1 MSKNVV
7 NNLLN
12 ISLFC
17 QVTLSRGTYLNKENF
32 KAPLGG
38 FGGLMGN
45 EHLHR
50 LIHHEYLLKSV

>member
-38 FGGLMGN
+38 FGGKIGLFRQPRRN
-45 EHLHR
+45 
-50 LIHHEYLLKSV
+50 